1 MAKYFCAVLA
11 AILFLAVT
19 PAIAQQRDIPPV
31 LKVGSKA
38 PDFTLANPVDGKTY
52 SLKDFDSAK
61 VLVIVFTCNHCPTAE
76 MYEDRIK
83 QIVED
88 YRDKSVALVAI
99 EPNGRVGLSERGHDD
114 LADSPEEMR
123 IRADYKQFNFPYL
136 YDGATQ
142 AVSRK

>member
-1 MAKYFCAVLA
+1 MTMPPSLRVCGTITQLDSAGISLNLGEAMATYFCAGLA

-76 MYEDRIK
+76 MYEGRIK
-83 QIVED
+83 QIAAD
-88 YRDKSVALVAI
+88 YRDKACNWS
-99 EPNGRVGLSERGHDD
+99 RS
-114 LADSPEEMR
+114 SPM
-123 IRADYKQFNFPYL
+123 A
-136 YDGATQ
+136 
-142 AVSRK
+142 